1 MDLIF
6 IFYIVFYIYH
16 ISFSENV
23 IQKTISMSQWPSTP
37 YQVCTVLPRYILL
50 SFNLAFYRIILPD
63 TKKLVSTISRCSLQC
78 QNETFLPCVYAWIF
92 HVLTL
97 SSCLDFVRF
106 SWYSL
111 FDCLIFYVSR
121 LMKRKRILTF
131 LRKYIFDGQY
141 FQNI

>member
-1 MDLIF
+1 MPGYLTNYLVLMDVII
-6 IFYIVFYIYH
+6 IFYIVFCIYH

-37 YQVCTVLPRYILL
+37 YQVCTVLPGYILP
-50 SFNLAFYRIILPD
+50 SFNLVFYRITLPD

-78 QNETFLPCVYAWIF
+78 QNETFLPCVYSSIF

-97 SSCLDFVRF
+97 SSCLYFVRF

-111 FDCLIFYVSR
+111 FN
-121 LMKRKRILTF
+121 ILCF
-131 LRKYIFDGQY
+131 
-141 FQNI
+141 